1 VKLKPGWSVATLCGL
16 LFLGMLCLIGTPAK
30 AQETGESLFKGKCAM
45 CHGPDGAGKT
55 TMGQMLKIPDLRSV
69 QVQKET
75 NAQLTEIIT
84 KGKQKMPAYGDKLS
98 KEQVEKLVTYI
109 RELGKKH

>member
-1 VKLKPGWSVATLCGL
+1 
-16 LFLGMLCLIGTPAK
+16 
-30 AQETGESLFKGKCAM
+30 
-45 CHGPDGAGKT
+45 
-55 TMGQMLKIPDLRSV
+55 MGQMLKIPDLRSV